1 MQEDSSHRRARRN
14 ALEEAKLYDDG
25 DDGDDNDDD
34 DDGDDDDDVEEEDY
48 NGDSDD
54 SVGGADAEYSKEQ

>member
-14 ALEEAKLYDDG
+14 ALEEAKLYDDDD
-25 DDGDDNDDD
+25 DDGDIDDDDD
-34 DDGDDDDDVEEEDY
+34 DDGDGDDDVEEE
-48 NGDSDD
+48 DD